1 MMINSVFICKLIID
15 HISRSRIIYFSKCFN
30 FYRVNETIYTDLEQ
44 EVLANEISI
53 WKALNLCRSIGVILG
68 WFLISMRPNTDLL
81 YKHLKKLSIFGGEKP
96 GNHFTNN
103 ISSKA

>member
-1 MMINSVFICKLIID
+1 MYID
-15 HISRSRIIYFSKCFN
+15 IYIIYKPILSISGIIFFLN
-30 FYRVNETIYTDLEQ
+30 ALPFYRVNETIYTDLEQ

>member
-1 MMINSVFICKLIID
+1 MMINSVFICKLLID
-15 HISRSRIIYFSKCFN
+15 HILRSGGIHFSKCFI

-103 ISSKA
+103 ISSKP